1 MESLDYFVFTRD
13 RAWSLY
19 HLFNLYRV
27 SGSATIDL
35 EFSLPL
41 AKAAIP
47 P

>member
-1 MESLDYFVFTRD
+1 MESLDYFVLARG
-13 RAWSLY
+13 RAWWLY

-27 SGSATIDL
+27 SGSATIDS